1 MNIEKLLNTI
11 IEAGKMLVESG
22 AEVSRVEETMVRMCH
37 CFEGI
42 EYADSYVTLT
52 GIMFSLTYDNQTM
65 TRICRVHTG
74 EVDLNRIDQI
84 NTLSRRICS
93 NPISVDE
100 LANELDR
107 IKGMSRYTFKET
119 MLFGAVGAAG
129 FGMFFNGTLLEIVMS
144 FFIGILIRYISCFLS
159 KHKLN
164 SFLNNAISAGS
175 AALSAQLIHQALPQT
190 NVDIMVIS
198 SFMLLVPGL
207 AITNAIRDTIA
218 GDYVSGVARA
228 VDAFLCAIAIAVGAG
243 FVMYFWI

>member
-22 AEVSRVEETMVRMCH
+22 AEVNRVEETMVRMCR

-74 EVDLNRIDQI
+74 EVDLNQI

-144 FFIGILIRYISCFLS
+144 FFIGILIRCISCFLS

-175 AALSAQLIHQALPQT
+175 AELSAQLIHQVLPQT

>member
-1 MNIEKLLNTI
+1 M
-11 IEAGKMLVESG
+11 ESG

-144 FFIGILIRYISCFLS
+144 FFIGILIRCILS
-159 KHKLN
+159 
-164 SFLNNAISAGS
+164 
-175 AALSAQLIHQALPQT
+175 LIH
-190 NVDIMVIS
+190 I
-198 SFMLLVPGL
+198 
-207 AITNAIRDTIA
+207 
-218 GDYVSGVARA
+218 
-228 VDAFLCAIAIAVGAG
+228 
-243 FVMYFWI
+243 

>member
-22 AEVSRVEETMVRMCH
+22 AEVNRVEETMVRMCR

-52 GIMFSLTYDNQTM
+52 GIMFSLTYDNQ
-65 TRICRVHTG
+65 
-74 EVDLNRIDQI
+74 I
-84 NTLSRRICS
+84 NTLSRSICM

-100 LANELDR
+100 LANELEK
-107 IKGMSRYTFKET
+107 IKKISRYTFKET
-119 MLFGAVGAAG
+119 MFFGAVGAAG
-129 FGMFFNGTLLEIVMS
+129 FGIFFNGTLLEIVMS
-144 FFIGILIRYISCFLS
+144 FFIGILIRCISCFLS

-175 AALSAQLIHQALPQT
+175 AALSAQLIHQVLPQT

-228 VDAFLCAIAIAVGAG
+228 ADAFLCAVAIAVGAG

>member
-22 AEVSRVEETMVRMCH
+22 AEVNRVEETMVRMCR

-144 FFIGILIRYISCFLS
+144 FFIGILIRCISCFLS

-175 AALSAQLIHQALPQT
+175 AALSAQLIHQVLPQT
-190 NVDIMVIS
+190 NVDI

>member
-22 AEVSRVEETMVRMCH
+22 AEVGRVEETMVRMCH

-107 IKGMSRYTFKET
+107 IKGCLAIHLKRQCF
-119 MLFGAVGAAG
+119 LVRLVLLG

-144 FFIGILIRYISCFLS
+144 FFIGILIRCISCFLS

-175 AALSAQLIHQALPQT
+175 AAKT
-190 NVDIMVIS
+190 E
-198 SFMLLVPGL
+198 
-207 AITNAIRDTIA
+207 
-218 GDYVSGVARA
+218 
-228 VDAFLCAIAIAVGAG
+228 CAIDPSSITADECGYYG
-243 FVMYFWI
+243 YF

>member
-1 MNIEKLLNTI
+1 MNL
-11 IEAGKMLVESG
+11 
-22 AEVSRVEETMVRMCH
+22 
-37 CFEGI
+37 
-42 EYADSYVTLT
+42 
-52 GIMFSLTYDNQTM
+52 
-65 TRICRVHTG
+65 
-74 EVDLNRIDQI
+74 DQ
-84 NTLSRRICS
+84 
-93 NPISVDE
+93 
-100 LANELDR
+100 

-144 FFIGILIRYISCFLS
+144 FFIGILIRCISCFLS

-175 AALSAQLIHQALPQT
+175 AALSAQLIHQVLPQT

-228 VDAFLCAIAIAVGAG
+228 VDAFLCASCHCGRGWFCDVFLDIGEWNYGICD
-243 FVMYFWI
+243 FKSRNLFIPC